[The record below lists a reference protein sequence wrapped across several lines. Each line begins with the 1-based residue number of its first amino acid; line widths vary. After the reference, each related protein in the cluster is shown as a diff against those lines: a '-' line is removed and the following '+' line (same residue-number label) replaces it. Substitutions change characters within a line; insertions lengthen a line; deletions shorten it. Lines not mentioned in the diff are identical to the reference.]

1 MGNKKRMSCYPCGM
15 SVRAVPTRD
24 EYHLRIRQNVDALKA
39 RLNLPAF
46 FASKQEG
53 DRLLCYFM
61 GRAVQIGEA
70 CFRISDLEVPL
81 FVLARVLCEDFF
93 IMYWA
98 SLSEQNAAEYSKAAL
113 SEMAKMLR
121 QNLKNK
127 RARVRDI
134 SSGKDVT
141 AKFLPKLERHVSQ
154 KKTIEQIARESG
166 LSKVYDI
173 IYRYD
178 SLEVHG
184 NTFGLSEL
192 KSPMDGIAVAASAI
206 NAFLRVILLVA
217 DNKHHPLTADQILSV
232 LNMRPV
238 PGT

>member
-15 SVRAVPTRD
+15 SARAVPTRD

-39 RLNLPAF
+39 RLNLPSF

-53 DRLLCYFM
+53 DKLLCYFM
-61 GRAVQIGEA
+61 ERAVQIGEA
-70 CFRISDLEVPL
+70 CFRISDLQVPL

-93 IMYWA
+93 TVYWI
-98 SLSEQNAAEYSKAAL
+98 SLSEENAAKYSRAAL
-113 SEMAKMLR
+113 SEMAKMMR
-121 QNLKNK
+121 ENLENK
-127 RARVRDI
+127 RARVRDT
-134 SSGKDVT
+134 SSGEDVT
-141 AKFLPKLERHVSQ
+141 AQFLPELKRHVSK
-154 KKTIEQIARESG
+154 KKTIKQIAKESG

-173 IYRYD
+173 VYRYD
-178 SLEVHG
+178 SLEVHA

-192 KSPMDGIAVAASAI
+192 KSEMDGIAVAVSAI

-217 DNKHHPLTADQILSV
+217 DNKDRPVTAEEVLSA
-232 LNMRPV
+232 LNMRPI